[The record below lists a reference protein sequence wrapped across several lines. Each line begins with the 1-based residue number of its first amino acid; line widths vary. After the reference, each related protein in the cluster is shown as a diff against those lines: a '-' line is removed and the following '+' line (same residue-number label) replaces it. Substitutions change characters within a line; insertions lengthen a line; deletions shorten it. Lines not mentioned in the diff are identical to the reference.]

1 MPAENPASG
10 TVALRDLPKWIGQ
23 ELVVSDWLP
32 VDRAHLQA
40 FAAASYLTDA
50 DVDLTVSRRN
60 PLGADLV
67 DGFLLL
73 ALLPHFHFRTPPFA
87 LAPGSYGFNYG
98 VDRVR
103 FLVPVMVGQR
113 VRCRVRLLGAQ
124 ERRPG
129 EYLVKTEDTLELEG
143 SEKPAMVAEWLVL
156 VVTPPV
162 AAPPP

>member
-10 TVALRDLPKWIGQ
+10 TLALRDLPKWIGQ

-73 ALLPHFHFRTPPFA
+73 ALLPHFHFRTVPFA

-113 VRCRVRLLGAQ
+113 VRCRVRLLGA
-124 ERRPG
+124 RRSCALRWVRPVDATWSWPPARPG
-129 EYLVKTEDTLELEG
+129 PRARG
-143 SEKPAMVAEWLVL
+143 SNEV
-156 VVTPPV
+156 
-162 AAPPP
+162 